1 MTCVRMLELGPRAFY
16 FLVVSVCLSIVRVP
30 LFMLILIV
38 IDIGPRNR
46 LLGWLAPRELR
57 LELPVPLPDDPER
70 RRPKIRPIAPI
81 AGEAI
86 PVSLKQAHRRSWGRC
101 PVGGCRPWQT
111 RACVAVTW
119 RLGALTLS
127 RSRGD

>member
-70 RRPKIRPIAPI
+70 RRPNKA
-81 AGEAI
+81 
-86 PVSLKQAHRRSWGRC
+86 
-101 PVGGCRPWQT
+101 
-111 RACVAVTW
+111 
-119 RLGALTLS
+119 
-127 RSRGD
+127 